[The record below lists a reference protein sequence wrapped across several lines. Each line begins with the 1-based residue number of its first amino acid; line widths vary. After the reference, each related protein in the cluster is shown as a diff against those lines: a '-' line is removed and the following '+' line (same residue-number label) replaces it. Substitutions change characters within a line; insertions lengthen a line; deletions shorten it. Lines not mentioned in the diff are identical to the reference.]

1 MSDVN
6 EALTRKVAF
15 LARLSVTE
23 DEVQKFTPQLK
34 DVLGYI
40 DQLSKVDTDG
50 VMPLFTPCEWNT
62 PQRDDVVHPGTKD
75 ADGKPKVLQA
85 APDTLYEGFKVP
97 PIL

>member
-15 LARLSVTE
+15 LARLSVTD
-23 DEVQKFTPQLK
+23 DEVKKFTPQLK
-34 DVLGYI
+34 GVLSYI
-40 DQLSKVDTDG
+40 DQLSKIDTQG
-50 VMPLFTPCEWNT
+50 VKPLFTPAEWNA
-62 PQRDDVVHPGTKD
+62 PQREDVAHSGPKD
-75 ADGKPKVLQA
+75 TDGKPKVLQA